1 MYWLVN
7 FYKMLN
13 DRNFCA
19 MSSDSDKANHS
30 ATKKSLS
37 LILRNLW
44 EMLALFVRF
53 FIVPWLDTLQRYKTI
68 FESTNFSLK
77 KRFFV

>member
-1 MYWLVN
+1 MIVFSVPCRLILTWHI
-7 FYKMLN
+7 
-13 DRNFCA
+13 
-19 MSSDSDKANHS
+19 HS
-30 ATKKSLS
+30 AKKKSLS
-37 LILRNLW
+37 LMLRNLW

-77 KRFFV
+77 KTILRLK